1 MYIVKKK
8 IIKTTEAWQ
17 PFVRL
22 FRCYIKKYIIYAII
36 AGFLMIISASASAG
50 IAYIVGP
57 MINKV
62 FVEKEKML
70 LTITCAGIV
79 VLYFIKTLSTYI
91 QNVFM
96 RFLSER
102 VTADIR
108 TSFFEKTVKM
118 PMKNLELTPNGKILS
133 IFLSDTA
140 TIGGGINEIFV
151 TSLRD
156 LLTVVFLMA
165 LVFYNNFLLAV
176 ISVCIYPFIFVPLK
190 KLTKTTRIL
199 CKSGLQHSQ
208 TLTACIVDVINGM
221 KTIKSYGTE
230 QIETHRFKKL
240 LLTLTR
246 TLLTI
251 AKKSTAISP
260 LTEFVSGLSLAI
272 VLFIGGWQILHGY
285 SDVGNFF
292 SFFTALLMAHRPA
305 RSLSGLNVK
314 ITTCSASLERLF
326 SFVDGLDQ
334 ESLNNG
340 IKPDLQNATI
350 KYEHVGFDY
359 SVDNK
364 IKQEYQKFSIL
375 HDISFEIKPKQKIAF
390 VGTSGSGKSTI
401 VALLLG
407 LYKQNAGKITFND
420 QPIENI
426 ALSWIRE
433 NVAYVGQDNFLF
445 DDTIRNN
452 ITYGCKKKIINDDAI
467 LQVSKQAQIDFL
479 PELKEGLDECV
490 GYNGSRFSAGQKQR
504 IAIARAIMKD
514 APIVIFDEA
523 TSALDTE
530 TERKIHDFIFNE
542 MKDKTVILIAHRLSV
557 IVNCDNIYVVEKGN
571 IVENGKHEDLLNNSQ
586 NGTYRRLWNNLSG
599 E

>member
-176 ISVCIYPFIFVPLK
+176 ISVCIYPFIFVPLSHLSYRSLNLVK
-190 KLTKTTRIL
+190 
-199 CKSGLQHSQ
+199 Q
-208 TLTACIVDVINGM
+208 AC
-221 KTIKSYGTE
+221 
-230 QIETHRFKKL
+230 HCL
-240 LLTLTR
+240 LLPLTR
-246 TLLTI
+246 LARRNLTQTF
-251 AKKSTAISP
+251 A
-260 LTEFVSGLSLAI
+260 
-272 VLFIGGWQILHGY
+272 
-285 SDVGNFF
+285 
-292 SFFTALLMAHRPA
+292 
-305 RSLSGLNVK
+305 
-314 ITTCSASLERLF
+314 CS
-326 SFVDGLDQ
+326 
-334 ESLNNG
+334 
-340 IKPDLQNATI
+340 
-350 KYEHVGFDY
+350 
-359 SVDNK
+359 
-364 IKQEYQKFSIL
+364 
-375 HDISFEIKPKQKIAF
+375 
-390 VGTSGSGKSTI
+390 
-401 VALLLG
+401 
-407 LYKQNAGKITFND
+407 
-420 QPIENI
+420 
-426 ALSWIRE
+426 
-433 NVAYVGQDNFLF
+433 
-445 DDTIRNN
+445 
-452 ITYGCKKKIINDDAI
+452 
-467 LQVSKQAQIDFL
+467 
-479 PELKEGLDECV
+479 
-490 GYNGSRFSAGQKQR
+490 R
-504 IAIARAIMKD
+504 I
-514 APIVIFDEA
+514 APIVSLLLLLCHRRIILLHA
-523 TSALDTE
+523 TPHT
-530 TERKIHDFIFNE
+530 
-542 MKDKTVILIAHRLSV
+542 
-557 IVNCDNIYVVEKGN
+557 
-571 IVENGKHEDLLNNSQ
+571 
-586 NGTYRRLWNNLSG
+586 
-599 E
+599 